1 MGSLYHCGL
10 IHRVFV
16 YAIMPV
22 RNVAVFRHH
31 ALDRALFR
39 LRGRMNADFYQDLLM
54 GRYSMLLAAVEA
66 ACGILSAPLAPGV
79 NTSPHRVRHYL
90 IRYDAR
96 RISSRMMRRVIR
108 GAAKSTG
115 R

>member
-1 MGSLYHCGL
+1 VGTLYHFGF
-10 IHRVFV
+10 IHRISV

-22 RNVAVFRHH
+22 RNVTVFRHH

-66 ACGILSAPLAPGV
+66 ACGILPAPLAPGV
-79 NTSPHRVRHYL
+79 NTSPPRVRHYL